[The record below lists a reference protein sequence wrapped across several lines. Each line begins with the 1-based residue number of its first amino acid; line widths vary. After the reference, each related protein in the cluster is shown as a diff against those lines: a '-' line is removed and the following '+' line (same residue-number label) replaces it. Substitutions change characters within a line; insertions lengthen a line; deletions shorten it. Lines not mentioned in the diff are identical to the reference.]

1 MITLRLLLCLYS
13 LLLAL
18 IPMIETRTP
27 AFWRATL
34 ALCLGSFTVFA
45 NVYVTQPLLPMLAQD
60 FGVSPLAAGWSF
72 TVTTLMLGV
81 SLLIYGPLSDAVGR
95 RPIMIITM
103 AGATVVTL
111 LICTISDFH
120 TLLILRAVQGLL
132 LGGLPAIA
140 IAYMGDEFTKRALLV
155 AVGFY
160 ISGNSLG
167 GIGGRLIGGFMG
179 DFAGWQSAFMVM
191 AAMSIV
197 LCVVFAFMLPKS
209 QHFTPQRLHP
219 QQMLA
224 DLGGHLKN
232 PALLLAYLVGG
243 FNFFIFVNQYSY
255 VTFVLSDEPYSLAP
269 SLLGLLFLTYL
280 TGTFGSAI
288 SGKVAQHLSQPLCM
302 ALGIVIL
309 MIGSLV
315 TLLPGIVFII
325 AGLFINSFGF
335 FFAHSSASSWVS
347 HHAQRARASASSLY
361 LLFYYTGASSGGF
374 YLHIFWEWQH
384 WAGVVAGSLLVLCAT
399 LIMSLILRR
408 YVPAQVTTAV

>member
-1 MITLRLLLCLYS
+1 
-13 LLLAL
+13 
-18 IPMIETRTP
+18 MIETRTP
-27 AFWRATL
+27 EFWRATL

-45 NVYVTQPLLPMLAQD
+45 NVYVTQPLLPMLARD
-60 FGVSPLAAGWSF
+60 FGVSPLAAGWTF
-72 TVTTLMLGV
+72 TVTTLMLGF
-81 SLLIYGPLSDAVGR
+81 SLLVYGPLSDAIGR
-95 RPIMIITM
+95 RPIMIFTI
-103 AGATVVTL
+103 AAATLVTIA
-111 LICTISDFH
+111 ICMVSDFH

-140 IAYMGDEFTKRALLV
+140 IAYMGDEFTRRALFV

-191 AAMSIV
+191 AVMSIM
-197 LCVVFAFMLPKS
+197 LCIVFALMLPKS
-209 QHFTPQRLHP
+209 QHFTPHRLHP

-232 PALLLAYLVGG
+232 PALLIAYLVGG

-255 VTFVLSDEPYSLAP
+255 VTFVLADEPYNLPA
-269 SLLGLLFLTYL
+269 SLLGMLFLTYL

-288 SGKVAQHLSQPLCM
+288 SGKVAQHISQPLCM
-302 ALGIVIL
+302 ALGIAVL
-309 MIGSLV
+309 MLGSLV
-315 TLLPGIVFII
+315 TLLPGLGFII
-325 AGLFINSFGF
+325 LGLFINSFGF

-347 HHAQRARASASSLY
+347 HNAHHARASASSLY
-361 LLFYYTGASSGGF
+361 LLFYYTGASTGGF

-384 WAGVVAGSLLVLCAT
+384 WAGVVAGSLLVLTAT
-399 LIMSLILRR
+399 LLMSLKLRR
-408 YVPAQVTTAV
+408 YVPAQATTAV